1 MLCASKRSRR
11 AAPRSKPSNT
21 RGVSTAKQLRN
32 NSIARNRK
40 CPSTPQAVSFSAD
53 SSGVTLAV
61 AASNHDVC
69 AFGRW
74 SVNAGAEYVTMAHVN
89 PCRAVDAPVDG
100 WTSEAGGAASDL
112 PDENS

>member
-1 MLCASKRSRR
+1 VAG
-11 AAPRSKPSNT
+11 T
-21 RGVSTAKQLRN
+21 E
-32 NSIARNRK
+32 
-40 CPSTPQAVSFSAD
+40 PSTPQAVSFSAD